1 VVVLVYHP
9 DFMLCGWVGDS
20 RVYCMESGALEQVT
34 SDHVHGMKDDVTQF
48 GGAAAAPAPGAGVL
62 TRAIGAEDRLFVDW
76 AVAGCRPGMR
86 FVLCSD
92 GINKEMSDAE
102 LANVCRRQSGPQ
114 AVLDELLGLALGRAA
129 RDNVSAVVVQL
140 QE

>member
-1 VVVLVYHP
+1 
-9 DFMLCGWVGDS
+9 
-20 RVYCMESGALEQVT
+20 
-34 SDHVHGMKDDVTQF
+34 MKEDVTQF
-48 GGAAAAPAPGAGVL
+48 GGAAPAPSPGAGVL

-76 AVAGCRPGMR
+76 AIAGGRPGMQ

-102 LANVCRRQSGPQ
+102 LAAACRRQAGPQ

-140 QE
+140 QA

>member
-1 VVVLVYHP
+1 
-9 DFMLCGWVGDS
+9 
-20 RVYCMESGALEQVT
+20 
-34 SDHVHGMKDDVTQF
+34 
-48 GGAAAAPAPGAGVL
+48 
-62 TRAIGAEDRLFVDW
+62 
-76 AVAGCRPGMR
+76 
-86 FVLCSD
+86 VLCSD

-102 LANVCRRQSGPQ
+102 LAAACRRQSGPQ